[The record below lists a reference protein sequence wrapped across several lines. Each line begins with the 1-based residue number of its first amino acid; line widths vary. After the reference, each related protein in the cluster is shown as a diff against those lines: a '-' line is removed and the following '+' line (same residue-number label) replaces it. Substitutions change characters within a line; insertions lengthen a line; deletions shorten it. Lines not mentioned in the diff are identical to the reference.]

1 MLPSAC
7 GDIDRAP
14 TRAGQDVSAATGT
27 PPNAHETV
35 ADCIVG
41 RANAAIAGTGETA
54 ISVLRNHRPVSIA
67 ASGELYAG
75 ISAIQRDLADSPAL
89 RVLLQGSAVLSND
102 LRLERR
108 WPEFTRRTTADT
120 AVLSMLIV
128 PLRRDRRVVAALSV
142 HATKPLT
149 FDEAAI
155 QAAGCSLTAQ
165 VSAWPPRAIET
176 ERPTWRSRC
185 ATAATSAWRRAS

>member
-41 RANAAIAGTGETA
+41 GANAAIAGTGETA

-108 WPEFTRRTTADT
+108 WPEFTRRTTDT

-128 PLRRDRRVVAALSV
+128 PLRRDQRVVAALSF
-142 HATKPLT
+142 HATNRSPSMRPRSRLH
-149 FDEAAI
+149 
-155 QAAGCSLTAQ
+155 GCSLTAQ
-165 VSAWPPRAIET
+165 ASAWPPRAIET